1 MAIVALVYAKVKISI
16 WISGDEVAYYK
27 RLRELREDH
36 DLSQRD
42 IAKMLEISQPQY
54 CLYEK
59 GFRDIPSDLLIRLA
73 KLYNTSTDYIY
84 ELSDDP
90 RLK

>member
-1 MAIVALVYAKVKISI
+1 M
-16 WISGDEVAYYK
+16 AYYK

-42 IAKMLEISQPQY
+42 LAALLDISQPQY